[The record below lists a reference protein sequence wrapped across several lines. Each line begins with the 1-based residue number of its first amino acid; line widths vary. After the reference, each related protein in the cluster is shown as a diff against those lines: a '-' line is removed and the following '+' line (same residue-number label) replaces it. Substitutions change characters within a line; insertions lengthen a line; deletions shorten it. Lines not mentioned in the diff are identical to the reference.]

1 MAIQSL
7 PKLIPISNLGYH
19 TTDKERTY
27 KSGFKTV
34 YVRDCEKRKE
44 DPTQLIKWC
53 RRNFGERGVGWDFQF
68 ISGCVTI
75 EFWEDKYITMY
86 EMWKN

>member
-1 MAIQSL
+1 MAIQTL
-7 PKLIPISNLGYH
+7 PKLIPVVNNTY
-19 TTDKERTY
+19 TDKERTY
-27 KSGFKTV
+27 KSGNKTV

-75 EFWEDKYITMY
+75 ELWEHKYITMY